1 MLLRL
6 MLWWLSS
13 ISDLV
18 WFVCLGSPPAG
29 SHGQCYKPLARSFK
43 FLVSLLL
50 RLVFS
55 AYLLLIRRPL
65 RLDHNKDLKIRFS
78 YSLVSINFS
87 ESNKHFGYIHPVE
100 KRLVVFYAAKNRSL
114 CQSSLLTVS
123 KSRVRKQREIFRIR
137 TSKQWRQMLIPIFL
151 LEPGYLHS

>member
-1 MLLRL
+1 MKHVPGPR
-6 MLWWLSS
+6 
-13 ISDLV
+13 
-18 WFVCLGSPPAG
+18 PN
-29 SHGQCYKPLARSFK
+29 KPLARSFK

-55 AYLLLIRRPL
+55 AYLLVIRRPL

-78 YSLVSINFS
+78 YSLVSIIFS

-100 KRLVVFYAAKNRSL
+100 TRLVVFYAAKNGLL

-137 TSKQWRQMLIPIFL
+137 TSKEWRQMLIPIVLFRT
-151 LEPGYLHS
+151 GYLHS